1 MIPFSDTQPKIEEE
15 EDRYPLKP
23 GDTFV
28 LTGYVI
34 QPSRKYSRGVAK
46 INGFKSD
53 AISNG
58 IAVKY
63 RTTGIAIISQLT
75 NIAESVGIDA
85 GKFKDEIPVTVVEI
99 QGENGTYFSFTDPEE
114 G

>member
-1 MIPFSDTQPKIEEE
+1 MKKFSETQPEHEQEEG
-15 EDRYPLKP
+15 RYPLKP
-23 GDTFV
+23 GDTFI
-28 LTGYVI
+28 LTGYVL
-34 QPSRKYSRGVAK
+34 QKSRKYSAGVAK
-46 INGFKSD
+46 INGFESD

-63 RTTGIAIISQLT
+63 RTTGIVIISQLA

-85 GKFKDEIPVTVVEI
+85 GEFKEEISVTVVEV
-99 QGENGTYFSFTDPEE
+99 QGENGVYFSFADPEE